1 MTMQLTSRANL
12 YLSNVFYRNIA
23 ARCLAVVEEV
33 RARSAIRRSLGN
45 ISDRQL
51 KDAGL
56 IRHDLDAACAHRLSN
71 AAASELKDAARR
83 RAGNW

>member
-12 YLSNVFYRNIA
+12 FLSSGFYRDMA
-23 ARCLAVVEEV
+23 ARCLAAVKEV
-33 RARSAIRRSLGN
+33 RTRRAIRRSLGA

-51 KDAGL
+51 QDAGL
-56 IRHDLDAACAHRLSN
+56 IRHDLEAACAQELSH
-71 AAASELKDAARR
+71 AAASELTAAARR